1 MTFQATRPLKIT
13 RFIAGEASGSE
24 ISDPTKDS
32 GYSPHLAE
40 ELHRVG
46 SSGGTVRLT
55 ALDLD
60 DLAEWLDAMAIGN
73 SEGGGMDGG
82 PNYAGAR
89 SCVKTAE
96 KARLYARLLREQDN
110 SSETTTNKEATMAK
124 VTRSKSATKKA
135 EETKTTTATAAKS
148 NGSARRTAEDWDG
161 LVGEIRTARQGGET
175 MQSLKKKYGVS
186 SDVPMREALARAG
199 FNSKGEALEYEDISG
214 LSGAKLKARLV
225 KEREEGTA
233 WYMLALMTGK
243 SEADLREVVGDAAP
257 SGGGR
262 KASAKAATESADTK
276 EEGAQE
282 EAAPAKKATTAKRG
296 RKAATKANPS
306 KTD

>member
-1 MTFQATRPLKIT
+1 MTVQPTKPIKIT
-13 RFIAGEASGSE
+13 RFIAVLASGSE
-24 ISDPTKDS
+24 ISDPTKYS
-32 GYSPHLAE
+32 GYSRHLAT
-40 ELHRVG
+40 ELARIG
-46 SSGGTVRLT
+46 TGGGTARLS
-55 ALDLD
+55 AHDLD
-60 DLAEWLDAMAIGN
+60 DLGEWLIAMYHAERQGGSPAGVRAIN
-73 SEGGGMDGG
+73 LLM
-82 PNYAGAR
+82 
-89 SCVKTAE
+89 E
-96 KARLYARLLREQDN
+96 KAGLYARLLREAQDN
-110 SSETTTNKEATMAK
+110 NSSNNNHKEATMAK

-135 EETKTTTATAAKS
+135 EETTTETKATAAK
-148 NGSARRTAEDWDG
+148 NGSARRTAEDWDS
-161 LVGEIRTARQGGET
+161 LVGEIRAARQGGET
-175 MQSLKKKYGVS
+175 MQSLKKKYSVS

-262 KASAKAATESADTK
+262 KASAKAASAATK
-276 EEGAQE
+276 DEGAQE
-282 EAAPAKKATTAKRG
+282 ETKAAPAKKATTAKRG

-306 KTD
+306 KTG

>member
-1 MTFQATRPLKIT
+1 MTTQPTKPVKIT
-13 RFIAGEASGSE
+13 RFIAFLASGSE

-32 GYSPHLAE
+32 GYSPHLAS
-40 ELHRVG
+40 ELARIG
-46 SSGGTVRLT
+46 TGGGTVRLT
-55 ALDLD
+55 AHDLD
-60 DLAEWLDAMAIGN
+60 DLSEWLTAMYHA
-73 SEGGGMDGG
+73 ERQGGS
-82 PNYAGAR
+82 PAGVR
-89 SCVKTAE
+89 SINLLVE
-96 KARLYARLLREQDN
+96 KAGLYARLLREAQDN
-110 SSETTTNKEATMAK
+110 NQQNNNHKEATMAK

-296 RKAATKANPS
+296 RKAAIKANPS
-306 KTD
+306 KTG